1 MTITDKSELTTAD
14 LASVSPGTEEKD
26 PSHSM
31 PPVDAHPVEGGVE
44 AVFSH
49 DEVNDL
55 RPLWAA
61 IQTKF
66 IDEPRRSVEEADG
79 LVAATIK
86 RLAESFAKERA
97 KLETQWMTG
106 GDVST
111 EELRLA
117 LRRYRS
123 FFDRLLST

>member
-14 LASVSPGTEEKD
+14 LASVSPGTEERD
-26 PSHSM
+26 PSNSM
-31 PPVDAHPVEGGVE
+31 PHVDAHPVEGAVE

-49 DEVNDL
+49 DEVNEL

-66 IDEPRRSVEEADG
+66 IDEPRQSVEEADG